1 MLNFGGVSNQGKQA
15 SEQVFCQRFGFVSAE
30 ACNSPQCPETLEK
43 GHGPLSLCHS
53 TQACGFLPAGSSRV
67 IEVEA
72 FKTNSEKFL
81 LSSMSLLHKIQTHA
95 KTGPMPQAER
105 SWMGVECID
114 SSERSTLWQR
124 MACDFFSIIT
134 HRLCNCS
141 KYLPS
146 DRSNTFFWT
155 ASWELSS
162 SRCTCDAACLWKRH
176 RCKQMGADTFRGASV
191 WIWRWVNT

>member
-15 SEQVFCQRFGFVSAE
+15 SEQVFCQRFSFVSAE
-30 ACNSPQCPETLEK
+30 ACNNPQCPETLEK

-53 TQACGFLPAGSSRV
+53 TQACGFLPAGSSHV

-105 SWMGVECID
+105 SWMWVECID
-114 SSERSTLWQR
+114 SSERSTLWER
-124 MACDFFSIIT
+124 MACDFFQSSLTDFAIVANTCLQTAAT
-134 HRLCNCS
+134 HFSEPPAESFLHR
-141 KYLPS
+141 
-146 DRSNTFFWT
+146 
-155 ASWELSS
+155 
-162 SRCTCDAACLWKRH
+162 AAPVTPPAFEN
-176 RCKQMGADTFRGASV
+176 GTGASKWEPTPFGAPLSGFDV
-191 WIWRWVNT
+191 G